1 MSDGNVVVAPQRER
15 GSFAVWVRR
24 YAALIRNAWLIDL
37 QYRAAIGIW
46 TVWGLVEPTLA
57 LGIWWS
63 IAGGGDLQGYG
74 RADFARYF
82 FAIMLIN
89 QLTVAWDSWTLDHW
103 IREGQLNPRL
113 ARPMAPVHELA
124 AENIAFKVR
133 GALTL
138 GFGWVVLAIAWP
150 AVRLP
155 FDPERWA
162 LALLAVIPAAAI
174 RFLAQYVTGLGAFWI
189 TRATA
194 IADLQY
200 GLSLFLAGRIAPLE
214 LLPEG
219 VRSLAYWTWFPYMIG
234 FPAEV
239 LTGRISTPGGFWGGF
254 ALSLGWLV
262 AWCIAYRLVWT
273 FGVRRYAAV
282 GG

>member
-1 MSDGNVVVAPQRER
+1 VNGAY
-15 GSFAVWVRR
+15 GAAVWIRR
-24 YAALIRNAWLIDL
+24 YGALLRNAWLLDL

-46 TVWGLVEPTLA
+46 TIWGLVEPTLA

-89 QLTVAWDSWTLDHW
+89 QLTVAWDAWTLDRW
-103 IREGQLNPRL
+103 IRGGELNTRL
-113 ARPMAPVHELA
+113 ARPMAPIHELA
-124 AENIAFKVR
+124 AENLAFKVR
-133 GALTL
+133 GALIL
-138 GFGWVVLAIAWP
+138 GLGWVVVAIFWP

-155 FDPERWA
+155 FEPGQW
-162 LALLAVIPAAAI
+162 LLAAVAVVPAAAI
-174 RFLAQYVTGLGAFWI
+174 RFLSQYVTGLGAFWI

-194 IADLQY
+194 LADLQY
-200 GLSLFLAGRIAPLE
+200 GLSLFLSGRIAPLE
-214 LLPEG
+214 LMPG
-219 VRSLAYWTWFPYMIG
+219 AVRSVAHVLWFPYMIA

-239 LTGRISTPGGFWGGF
+239 LTGRISTPGGLAGGL
-254 ALSLGWLV
+254 AMQLVWLGIW
-262 AWCIAYRLVWT
+262 WIAYKALWT
-273 FGVRRYAAV
+273 FGLRRYAAV

>member
-1 MSDGNVVVAPQRER
+1 MITAGAI
-15 GSFAVWVRR
+15 VWARR

-46 TVWGLVEPTLA
+46 MVWGVVEPAVA

-63 IAGGGDLQGYG
+63 IAANGDVQGFG

-82 FAIMLIN
+82 FAIMLVN
-89 QLTVAWDSWTLDHW
+89 QLTIAWDAWTLDTW
-103 IREGQLNPRL
+103 IRRGELNPRL
-113 ARPMAPVHELA
+113 ARPMAPIHEAIADNL
-124 AENIAFKVR
+124 AFKLR
-133 GALTL
+133 GAVIL
-138 GFGWVVLAIAWP
+138 GLVWLLLAIFWD

-155 FDPERWA
+155 FEPDRWLLAA
-162 LALLAVIPAAAI
+162 LAVAPAAAI
-174 RFLAQYVTGLGAFWI
+174 RFFTGYATGLTAFWI

-194 IADLQY
+194 LADLQY

-214 LLPEG
+214 LLPPG
-219 VRSLAYWTWFPYMIG
+219 VRSVAHVLWFPYMIA

-239 LTGRISTPGGFWGGF
+239 LTGHITAPGGYWGGF
-254 ALSLGWLV
+254 GLQLLWL
-262 AWCIAYRLVWT
+262 AIWWGACQILWRHGL
-273 FGVRRYAAV
+273 RRYGAV

>member
-1 MSDGNVVVAPQRER
+1 MSA
-15 GSFAVWVRR
+15 AVWARR
-24 YAALIRNAWLIDL
+24 YAALIRNSWLIDL

-46 TVWGLVEPTLA
+46 TAWGLVEPTLA

-63 IAGGGDLQGYG
+63 IAGGGDLQGFG

-89 QLTVAWDSWTLDHW
+89 QLTVAWDAWTLDNW
-103 IREGQLNPRL
+103 IRNGQLNPRL
-113 ARPMAPVHELA
+113 ARPMAPLHEAA

-138 GFGWVVLAIAWP
+138 GLGWVVVAVFWE

-155 FDPERWA
+155 FDPGRWA
-162 LALLAVIPAAAI
+162 LAALAVVPAAAI
-174 RFLAQYVTGLGAFWI
+174 RFLSQYVTGLGAFWI

-194 IADLQY
+194 LADVQF

-219 VRSLAYWTWFPYMIG
+219 VRTFAYWSWFPYMIG
-234 FPAEV
+234 FPAEI
-239 LTGRISTPGGFWGGF
+239 LTGRVSTPGGIAGGF
-254 ALSLGWLV
+254 ALQGAWLA
-262 AWCIAYRLVWT
+262 AWCAAYYVVWT
-273 FGVRRYAAV
+273 RGIRRYAAV